1 MEEGGTEDVPMFDER
16 RREFITLPRLPS
28 RDPNDDEDMEDETRK
43 TIRSRKLCA
52 SLTPKTRIA
61 AT

>member
-1 MEEGGTEDVPMFDER
+1 MFDER

-28 RDPNDDEDMEDETRK
+28 RDPNDDEEMEDETRK